1 MIGVKMNSASSPGGF
16 KAKLNTRSSM
26 INRKNFSVTK
36 RQNNYKLCNLKIIV
50 IDCCNHYF
58 LRFKTDIEIRIISI
72 FM

>member
-1 MIGVKMNSASSPGGF
+1 MHSVGSPGGF

-36 RQNNYKLCNLKIIV
+36 RQNNYKLYNLKIIV

-58 LRFKTDIEIRIISI
+58 LLFKTDIEIQIISI
-72 FM
+72 FI